1 MWPKGLKDANNEL
14 IPFQHGSIAQGK
26 IITVEYDYSK
36 TINGRH
42 PLTVN
47 FSFAV
52 GGRTHQGNVENIFTS
67 INQLKQSGEAVWIVY
82 IPENPELISVWP
94 PMV

>member
-1 MWPKGLKDANNEL
+1 MITFVEINVKHP
-14 IPFQHGSIAQGK
+14 
-26 IITVEYDYSK
+26 ITVS
-36 TINGRH
+36 
-42 PLTVN
+42 

-52 GGRTHQGNVENIFTS
+52 GGSTYQGNVENIFTS

-82 IPENPELISVWP
+82 MPENPYLSSVRP